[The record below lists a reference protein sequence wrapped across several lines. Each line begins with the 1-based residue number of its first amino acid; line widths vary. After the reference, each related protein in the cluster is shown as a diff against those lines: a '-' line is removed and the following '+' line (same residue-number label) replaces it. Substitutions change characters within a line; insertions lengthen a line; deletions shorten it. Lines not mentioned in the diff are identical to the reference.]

1 MPDANLNEKDR
12 NVSGVVARRRYRKP
26 LLERLGELRALTL
39 GGSPGAGDSGGA
51 YGSELPRAGEMSL
64 PGGFPPPD
72 DPFQP

>member
-39 GGSPGAGDSGGA
+39 GGSPGVGDSVDP
-51 YGSELPRAGEMSL
+51 LNRRPPNTPIP
-64 PGGFPPPD
+64 PGFLPPD
-72 DPFQP
+72 DPFQF